1 MKKFTLIV
9 IGVILISGASGNPL
23 EFADRPFGPLKVK
36 SGPDCTINRG
46 NFDALLYELVVS
58 ANRTCSILYQTELK
72 YESLGDGRGKVTG
85 STVRVKIEQFSNKV
99 LLKKSLIN
107 PNIAQARKNAKEGSN
122 ILKYSNGNI
131 QEWISGD
138 FKVKITKSGNPIP
151 EADNIIEYNLQEYP
165 PTYTVNTADVNAA
178 KINKNEL
185 ELHMQVI
192 NNAESYRNILRTKS
206 DKYAG
211 TMAQCKEEATIRSA
225 AGLCEEAFIAPEKTP
240 APGRRKSIGCPIA
253 MTFDSSERK
262 KLWKDLE
269 RRALKSER
277 LDFNVD
283 SWECSYVGPQWYYYQ
298 VGKELGFTNLE
309 FRLMYKLGVPDQFL
323 PQLE

>member
-1 MKKFTLIV
+1 MNKLLSLTLGIV
-9 IGVILISGASGNPL
+9 LLGALGINSF
-23 EFADRPFGPLKVK
+23 EFAERPFGSLKPRNVGCESK
-36 SGPDCTINRG
+36 GMVSPYSDLIYLEMPRGDNCWLRYETKKEIIRLPDGGGKLTG
-46 NFDALLYELVVS
+46 TSVTVS
-58 ANRTCSILYQTELK
+58 AQK
-72 YESLGDGRGKVTG
+72 YDNPE
-85 STVRVKIEQFSNKV
+85 

-107 PNIAQARKNAKEGSN
+107 PSSSTPREYAIEGKSLLSAAGGD
-122 ILKYSNGNI
+122 IVD
-131 QEWISGD
+131 WISGNY
-138 FKVKITKSGNPIP
+138 KIRVMKSGESME
-151 EADNIIEYNLQEYP
+151 EADEIVEYYLDKYP
-165 PTYTVNTADVNAA
+165 PTYSITSSDLDQKN
-178 KINKNEL
+178 INEYEL
-185 ELHMQVI
+185 ERHMQVI

-240 APGRRKSIGCPIA
+240 APGRRKTIGCPIA
-253 MTFDSSERK
+253 MTFDSSERR

-283 SWECSYVGPQWYYYQ
+283 TWECSYVGPQWYYYH

-309 FRLMYKLGVPDQFL
+309 FRLMYKLGVPEQFL
-323 PQLE
+323 PQFE